1 MDKISCL
8 LLIVVE
14 RVLPVCTNVQR
25 YPFFVPKGD
34 KNKKNGLWM
43 KKMLQKFGGFKE
55 SRYLCTRNS
64 EMNYYL
70 LLQ

>member
-1 MDKISCL
+1 MALKNL
-8 LLIVVE
+8 GEGRQVVYAGLMKAYHRAE
-14 RVLPVCTNVQR
+14 TASL
-25 YPFFVPKGD
+25 GD
-34 KNKKNGLWM
+34 QNKKNGLLM
-43 KKMLQKFGGFKE
+43 KKMLQKFGGFIE

>member
-1 MDKISCL
+1 ML
-8 LLIVVE
+8 
-14 RVLPVCTNVQR
+14 QR
-25 YPFFVPKGD
+25 PWMACCREEKALSSGE
-34 KNKKNGLWM
+34 NKKNDLCA

-64 EMNYYL
+64 EMNYCL